1 MPKRSAPA
9 TLSLEPGKPITLGD
23 LRLLVGWC
31 EAEADETVVRGTT
44 FVEWNGNPRVKT
56 LTVNVGEVAS

>member
-1 MPKRSAPA
+1 MAKRVAPVTVRVEA
-9 TLSLEPGKPITLGD
+9 GKALTLGD

-56 LTVNVGEVAS
+56 LTVNVGEVTP